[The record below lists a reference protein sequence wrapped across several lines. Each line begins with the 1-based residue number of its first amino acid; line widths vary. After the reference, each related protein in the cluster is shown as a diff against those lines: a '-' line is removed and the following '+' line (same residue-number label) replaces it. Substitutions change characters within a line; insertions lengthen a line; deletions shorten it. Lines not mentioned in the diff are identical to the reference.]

1 MMDANARF
9 DRETPLQTATCPTA
23 RDGDDEVAR
32 QWVAGSLSAR
42 QADEFETHVRTCTGC
57 QRAVERASE
66 VTASLRAAA
75 ASHRVTGTAIPGW
88 WWAAA
93 MAIVGAA
100 VVALWMRASS

>member
-1 MMDANARF
+1 MDANARF
-9 DRETPLQTATCPTA
+9 NEAPAATATCPTA

-42 QADEFETHVRTCTGC
+42 QANEFEVHVRTCTGC
-57 QRAVERASE
+57 QRAVERAAE

-75 ASHRVTGTAIPGW
+75 ASHVVARTTIPGW

-93 MAIVGAA
+93 AAIVGAA
-100 VVALWMRASS
+100 VIALWMR